1 MEPLLITTKVD
12 LSGVN
17 QLATGIESAMAR
29 VVSAQLRA
37 KAEVSA
43 LKEAYSTLGPSAQ
56 QGNAQAVAS
65 IAEHEAAVRA
75 STVELNA
82 AKVAVNGLAS
92 SEENETQVLVRNIS
106 ARQAATA
113 SISLAEGRMLGAN
126 RAAAA
131 FLTTTLGLGPVLQA
145 AFPIIGIAAFATVL
159 YEVGKGAYNLY
170 QNIVN
175 LKAEIDALG
184 DASSKTAQ
192 EAAAANWQYVQSY
205 VELLKAQGKFTE
217 AQQQATAH
225 AGEKPERLSLGLSKE
240 QLKELPQAMQD
251 FAKSLEQ
258 VNTAGQAAS
267 VFKEL
272 DKQVDETAKKIKALQ
287 ETLAHPAPVEAIT
300 FGAAGGAGAAAANT
314 ANAVA
319 QQHSQAQLTA
329 AIEYENAL
337 KNLRQANAST
347 QAAEQNKVAREGISL
362 AKESAS
368 QQAAVFKQQE
378 EAAVASFEKQRAAN
392 HVLYEQG
399 IISAQEWAS
408 VAAKADSDVA
418 AAHEQYYAKASAL
431 FRAAGES
438 QKASALGSDEK
449 KSADADEAK
458 NLEQLAKGYETL
470 NKTEEEYR
478 AAMIR
483 DVANSKEDE
492 TQLKA
497 ASQAIIERIN
507 ANRALMESER
517 QLGDAFKQYDYSE
530 RANQIAI
537 AGAREYSSE
546 SSTRAQLSNLYK
558 QEHDD
563 AVSEIQKRADDE
575 LAIMRQKQ
583 AEIARLSTVTGGTN
597 DEQSA
602 RGVRLAQL
610 QAELTQEQA
619 AYDQAQSQIIAKD
632 QQFNQQM
639 TALKVAALKEE
650 LKAINDFVSQGTSA
664 LNNFLVTIAT
674 TKGRGNE
681 FRFLAE
687 EWQKL
692 LFGMEK
698 DFLNFILHTI
708 EDTDQF
714 KNIAGGLRNALSGV
728 FSKIGLGPA
737 GNSPASTGTAAAGAA
752 QATAG
757 SVGKTADAAG
767 MVAFNAALKP
777 ATLALTQ
784 MAAAAH
790 AVTAAESTEA
800 PATQAVTAAKIS
812 EAPVTTAAVAAK
824 TAEIPATTAVTVA
837 QASQVPAVTAS
848 TVAHVVHTPSVIA
861 DTTAFISHEAAA
873 VADTIALII
882 HKIVSLASSFDE
894 GGGVP
899 NTGLAFVHEGE
910 RVATPDMWKEI
921 ERMGQRGEDGED
933 AEDSGGSHTF
943 NIHHHTNV
951 SAIDP
956 KGFEGVM
963 KRYSGSMSN
972 QIMHQ
977 IKKGSLR
984 LPR

>member
-17 QLATGIESAMAR
+17 QLAAGVESAMSR

-56 QGNAQAVAS
+56 QGNAQAISA

-75 STVELNA
+75 STNEVNA
-82 AKVAVNGLAS
+82 AKAAVAALEHQED
-92 SEENETQVLVRNIS
+92 EETGALLRNIS

-113 SISLAEGRMLGAN
+113 TISLAEGHILGAN

-131 FLTTTLGLGPVLQA
+131 FLSTTLGLGPVLQA
-145 AFPIIGIAAFATVL
+145 AFPIIGIAAFSVAL
-159 YEVGKGAYNLY
+159 YEIGKNAYSLY

-175 LKAEIDALG
+175 LKSEIDALG
-184 DASSKTAQ
+184 EASSKTAR
-192 EAAAANWQYVQSY
+192 EAASANWEWVQSY
-205 VELLKAQGKFTE
+205 VELLKAQGKFADAKVAE
-217 AQQQATAH
+217 SAH
-225 AGEKPERLSLGLSKE
+225 AGEKPERLSLGLSKD

-258 VNTAGQAAS
+258 VNTAGQASA

-272 DKQVDETAKKIKALQ
+272 DKQIDETAKKIQDLQ
-287 ETLAHPAPVEAIT
+287 DKITHPKTVSIATYGVPTQVPEDT
-300 FGAAGGAGAAAANT
+300 
-314 ANAVA
+314 
-319 QQHSQAQLTA
+319 SRYSAQLTA
-329 AIEYENAL
+329 ATEYENSL

-347 QAAEQNKVAREGISL
+347 QSAEQNKAARENISL

-368 QQAAVFKQQE
+368 QQAGVLKQQE
-378 EAAVASFEKQRAAN
+378 EAAVASYEKQKAAN

-399 IISAQEWAS
+399 IISAQQWAA

-418 AAHEQYYAKASAL
+418 AAHEQYYAKAAAL
-431 FRAAGES
+431 FRAAGEA

-449 KSADADEAK
+449 KSTDTDEAK
-458 NLEQLAKGYETL
+458 NLEQLAEGYKTL
-470 NKTEEEYR
+470 NKTLEEYR
-478 AAMIR
+478 AEIVK

-497 ASQAIIERIN
+497 ASQAIVERIT
-507 ANRALMESER
+507 ANRALIESER
-517 QLGDAFKQYDYSE
+517 QLGDAFKQYDYSQ

-546 SSTRAQLSNLYK
+546 SSTRTQLQALYK

-563 AVSEIQKRADDE
+563 AVSEIQERANDQLDV
-575 LAIMRQKQ
+575 IRRTQ
-583 AEIARLSTVTGGTN
+583 AEIARISSVTGGAN
-597 DEQSA
+597 DEQAA
-602 RGVRLAQL
+602 RGVRLTQL
-610 QAELTQEQA
+610 QAELAQEQA
-619 AYDQAQSQIIAKD
+619 AYDQSNSQILAKD

-639 TALKVAALKEE
+639 TALKVAELKEE

-698 DFLNFILHTI
+698 DFLNFILRTF
-708 EDTDQF
+708 EETDQF
-714 KNIAGGLRNALSGV
+714 KTIVGGLRNALSGV
-728 FSKIGLGPA
+728 LSKIGLGPA
-737 GNSPASTGTAAAGAA
+737 ASSPASTGAAAAGAA
-752 QATAG
+752 QATA
-757 SVGKTADAAG
+757 SSLDKSTDATS
-767 MVAFNAALKP
+767 MLAFNAALKP

-790 AVTAAESTEA
+790 AATAAEASEA

-812 EAPVTTAAVAAK
+812 EAPVTTASVAAK
-824 TAEIPATTAVTVA
+824 SAEIPATTAVTTA
-837 QASQVPAVTAS
+837 QAAQVPAVAAS
-848 TVAHVVHTPSVIA
+848 TTAHAVHVPSVLA
-861 DTTAFISHEAAA
+861 STLAHLEHAPA
-873 VADTIALII
+873 VAADTIALIA
-882 HKIVSLASSFDE
+882 HKIATLFTSFDE
-894 GGGVP
+894 GGYVP
-899 NTGLAFVHEGE
+899 RTGMAIIHAGE
-910 RVATPDMWKEI
+910 RVATPDMWREI
-921 ERMGQRGEDGED
+921 GEMGEKGEDGED
-933 AEDSGGSHTF
+933 AEDAGRGGHVF
-943 NIHHHTNV
+943 HIHHNMNV

-956 KGFEGVM
+956 KGFDGVM
-963 KRYSGSMSN
+963 KRHSGSMSK

-977 IKKGSLR
+977 IKRGSLR